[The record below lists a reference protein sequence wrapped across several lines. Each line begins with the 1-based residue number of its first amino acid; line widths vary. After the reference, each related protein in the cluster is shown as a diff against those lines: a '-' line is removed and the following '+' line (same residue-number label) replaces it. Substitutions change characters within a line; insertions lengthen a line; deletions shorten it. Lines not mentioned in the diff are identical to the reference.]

1 MKKNSILCTL
11 MCLVS
16 LGSLASCGSKTS
28 GSTGS
33 GNTAKPSAS
42 DTVKP
47 EPEPA
52 KKDKL
57 VLSGAEDQK
66 TFVLGKANEY
76 LKEQKLDSKYELTY
90 TAHGEDKVDSEVAD
104 WTAPTA
110 PDLYSFSCDKSTP
123 LAAAGALAVVPD
135 KYAEQMRTNLSETAI
150 DSATFLGDLVG
161 YPYTASNGYFTYY
174 DSSLPGIDAIV
185 HDNKAGNIVD
195 NIEAWLKYC
204 EDHNKKFA
212 YNLKEAFY
220 TVGALV
226 TFGASFKVEYKRD
239 GSVKKITSDFNSD
252 KGLKA
257 AKMILKI
264 MSSPAVIYTQDTAP
278 GVGDVAFTINGAWA
292 LSPDSKG
299 NQSKFAEAKI
309 KTTTLPNAT
318 VDGDTKHIRS
328 FAGTKLYGVNP
339 AKSNGKADRLN
350 VLHGIANYLT
360 SDDVQTARFD
370 ASQQVPSSKAV
381 SSLDKV
387 KSNAAVGAL
396 ANQSADGVV
405 QANLPGNIWTA
416 PATFA
421 TWAYQNATNEVSDDD
436 IMAQLTQLDA
446 SIQAS
451 K

>member
-1 MKKNSILCTL
+1 

-16 LGSLASCGSKTS
+16 LGSLASCGPKTS
-28 GSTGS
+28 GSTES
-33 GNTAKPSAS
+33 GNTAKPSGS

-76 LKEQKLDSKYELTY
+76 LRTQNLDSKYELSY
-90 TAHGEDKVDSEVAD
+90 TAHGEDKIDSEVAD

-135 KYAEQMRTNLSETAI
+135 EYADQMKTNLSETAYA
-150 DSATFLGDLVG
+150 SATFNGDLVG
-161 YPYTASNGYFTYY
+161 YAYTASNGYFTYY
-174 DSSLPGIDAIV
+174 DSSLPGIDDII
-185 HDNKAGNIVD
+185 HDNKAGSIFD
-195 NIEAWLKYC
+195 NIEDWLKYC
-204 EDHNKKFA
+204 EDNHKTFA

-220 TVGALV
+220 TVGALT
-226 TFGASFKVEYKRD
+226 TFGASFNVEYKRD
-239 GSVKKITSDFNSD
+239 GSVKKVTSDFNSD

-257 AKMILKI
+257 AKMMLKI
-264 MSSPAVIYTQDTAP
+264 MKSPAVVYTQDAP
-278 GVGDVAFTINGAWA
+278 GVNGVAFCVNGAWA
-292 LSPDSKG
+292 LSPDKDG
-299 NQSKFAEAKI
+299 NKSAYTEAKV

-318 VDGDTKHIRS
+318 IDGDTKHIRS

-339 AKSNGKADRLN
+339 AKSNGKAERLN

-360 SDDVQTARFD
+360 SDDVQSARFD
-370 ASQQVPSSKAV
+370 ESQQAPSSKAV
-381 SSLDKV
+381 SATDKV
-387 KSNAAVGAL
+387 KSNAALSAL
-396 ANQSADGVV
+396 ANQSADGLA

-421 TWAYQNATNEVSDDD
+421 TWAFENAKKTVTDDE
-436 IMAQLTQLDA
+436 IKTQLQQLDA

>member
-28 GSTGS
+28 GSTD
-33 GNTAKPSAS
+33 TAKPTGS

-52 KKDKL
+52 KKETL

-76 LKEQKLDSKYELTY
+76 LKAQKLDSKYELTY
-90 TAHGEDKVDSEVAD
+90 TAHGEDKIDSEVAD

-123 LAAAGALAVVPD
+123 LAAAGALATVPD

-185 HDNKAGNIVD
+185 HENKVGSIVD
-195 NIEAWLKYC
+195 NIEDWLSYC
-204 EDHNKKFA
+204 EKNNKKLA

-239 GSVKKITSDFNSD
+239 GSVKNITSDFNSD
-252 KGLKA
+252 KGVKA
-257 AKMILKI
+257 AKMMLKI
-264 MSSPAVIYTQDTAP
+264 MKSPALVYTQDAP
-278 GVGDVAFTINGAWA
+278 GVNDVAFCVNGAWA
-292 LSPDSKG
+292 LSPDKDG
-299 NQSKFAEAKI
+299 NKSAYTEAKV

-318 VDGDTKHIRS
+318 EDGETKHIRS
-328 FAGTKLYGVNP
+328 FTGTKIYGVNP
-339 AKSNGKADRLN
+339 SKSNGKADRLN

-360 SDDVQTARFD
+360 TDDVQTARFD

-405 QANLPGNIWTA
+405 QANLPGNIWSA

-421 TWAYQNATNEVSDDD
+421 TWAFEHASKTVTDDE
-436 IMAQLTQLDA
+436 IKTQLAQLDA
-446 SIQAS
+446 QVQAS

>member
-76 LKEQKLDSKYELTY
+76 LRTQNLDSKYELSY
-90 TAHGEDKVDSEVAD
+90 TAHGEDKIDSEVAD

-135 KYAEQMRTNLSETAI
+135 EYADQMKKNLSETAYA
-150 DSATFLGDLVG
+150 SATFNGDLVG
-161 YPYTASNGYFTYY
+161 YAYTASNGYFTFY

-185 HDNKAGNIVD
+185 HDNKAGSIVD
-195 NIEAWLKYC
+195 NIDDWLKYC
-204 EDHNKKFA
+204 EDNHKTFA

-220 TVGALV
+220 TVGALT
-226 TFGASFKVEYKRD
+226 TFGASFNVEYKRD
-239 GSVKKITSDFNSD
+239 GSVKKVTSDFNSD

-257 AKMILKI
+257 AKMMLKI
-264 MSSPAVIYTQDTAP
+264 MKSPAVVYTQDAP
-278 GVGDVAFTINGAWA
+278 GVNNVAFCVNGAWA
-292 LSPDSKG
+292 LSPDKDG
-299 NQSKFAEAKI
+299 NTSAYTEAKV

-318 VDGDTKHIRS
+318 IDGDTKHIRS

-339 AKSNGKADRLN
+339 AKSNGKAERLN

-360 SDDVQTARFD
+360 SDDVQSARFD
-370 ASQQVPSSKAV
+370 ESQQAPSSNAV
-381 SSLDKV
+381 SAMDKV
-387 KSNAAVGAL
+387 KSNAAISAL
-396 ANQSADGVV
+396 ANQSADGLA

-421 TWAYQNATNEVSDDD
+421 TWAFENANKTVTDDE
-436 IMAQLTQLDA
+436 IKTQLQQLDA
-446 SIQAS
+446 SVQAS